1 MIDKKS
7 PPTRKKGPIPLPAW
21 TKQTAIAFQ
30 ALAAGVANDG
40 QQKECLRW
48 IIFEAALTYD
58 MTFVPESDRL
68 SAFAEGRRMV
78 GNQIIK
84 LVNMKIGLLKDDS

>member
-1 MIDKKS
+1 MKPSVS
-7 PPTRKKGPIPLPAW
+7 PRKKGPIPLPVW
-21 TKQTAIAFQ
+21 TKQTAVAFQ

-40 QQKECLRW
+40 QQKDCLKW
-48 IIFEAALTYD
+48 IIEEAAKTYD

-78 GNQIIK
+78 GSQIVK
-84 LVNMKIGLLKDDS
+84 LLNIKIGLLSDD

>member
-1 MIDKKS
+1 MAPKS
-7 PPTRKKGPIPLPAW
+7 PRPSAKKGPIPLPDW
-21 TKQTAIAFQ
+21 KKQTAVAFQ
-30 ALAAGVANDG
+30 ALAAGVANEG
-40 QQKECLRW
+40 QQKECLRF
-48 IIFEAALTYD
+48 IVYEIANTYD

-84 LVNMKIGLLKDDS
+84 LINVKIGLLKDD

>member
-1 MIDKKS
+1 M
-7 PPTRKKGPIPLPAW
+7 
-21 TKQTAIAFQ
+21 
-30 ALAAGVANDG
+30 
-40 QQKECLRW
+40 RW